1 MGQTMLKIWKTI
13 VMMVLN
19 LINNAFQKIFFRV
32 NKVTREAVL
41 LNVFFLCQECET
53 KIAQEIA
60 SLSKEDVSKEEM
72 NENEEVINILL
83 AQVAG
88 RHLTVYLVMVFY
100 ISDLLNTPLSLLMQ
114 RGPCR
119 L

>member
-1 MGQTMLKIWKTI
+1 M
-13 VMMVLN
+13 
-19 LINNAFQKIFFRV
+19 
-32 NKVTREAVL
+32 TREAVL
-41 LNVFFLCQECET
+41 LNVVFFLWQECET

-88 RHLTVYLVMVFY
+88 RHLPVCLVFY
-100 ISDLLNTPLSLLMQ
+100 ISDLLNTPLSLLMH
-114 RGPCR
+114 RGQCR
-119 L
+119 LRGVSVSIKTTRFCFNG